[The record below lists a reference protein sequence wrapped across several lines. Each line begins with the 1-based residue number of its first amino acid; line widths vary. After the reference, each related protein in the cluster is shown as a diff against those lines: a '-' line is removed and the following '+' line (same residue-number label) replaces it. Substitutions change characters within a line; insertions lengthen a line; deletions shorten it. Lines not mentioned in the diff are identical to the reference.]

1 MNKKIAGASL
11 ALGVVTGAAV
21 TAVKH
26 AKEYEYKSLEVQQPE
41 YWDQLDEVTISNAY
55 KEQTFYLSNEDI
67 RKAFVTNKAGELN
80 LDLSPFTFAQKHL
93 SVSVKNTCG
102 TTVIKLPKDV
112 EFIVQ
117 EINTLGDIVTDA
129 KSDDTAENS
138 IFILVEN
145 TLGQVTIVQ

>member
-11 ALGVVTGAAV
+11 AVGVVTGAAV
-21 TAVKH
+21 TAAKY
-26 AKEYEYKSLEVQQPE
+26 AKEYEYKSLEVKQPE

-67 RKAFVTNKAGELN
+67 RKAFVSNKAGELN
-80 LDLSPFTFAQKHL
+80 LDLSPFTFAHKHL